1 MQYMFLIYG
10 DETAEARQ
18 SADERAAVLNEY
30 FAFAR
35 EARQRGMML
44 AGDELQATRHAK
56 TVRKR
61 DGKLTVTTGPFAETR
76 EQLGGFFVLDCQ
88 DLDEALDMAR
98 KIPAARHGA
107 VEVRPITTYERR

>member
-18 SADERAAVLNEY
+18 DADERGAILNEY

-35 EARQRGMML
+35 EARQRGLML
-44 AGDELQATRHAK
+44 AGDELQPTNKAK
-56 TVRKR
+56 TVRR
-61 DGKLTVTTGPFAETR
+61 RGGKLVVTTGPFAETK

-88 DLDEALDMAR
+88 DLDEALEMAR

-107 VEVRPITTYERR
+107 VEIRPIATYDQG